1 MGEVRAAE
9 RPWTVVV
16 LVLWGIAGTLWTFF
30 FSDWVASQLLL
41 ELAFAAIVTW
51 AYWMAHRWVF
61 VLTYAGVILS
71 GIGWAIF
78 VFSGST
84 RIDARGKVLW
94 FITIVAMLYLLRHQA
109 TRRFIDPDWDRPREV
124 TGPPDRG
131 GRAAQAS
138 AIALFGVLAVGVPI
152 LWTIG
157 MLEGPLLMAAVV
169 ACLGSGLAVLFLSS
183 PAKREGL
190 PPSSEIA

>member
-1 MGEVRAAE
+1 MGEVRSVE

-41 ELAFAAIVTW
+41 ELAFVAIVSW
-51 AYWMAHRWVF
+51 AYWTARRWVF
-61 VLTYAGVILS
+61 VLTYACVILS

-84 RIDARGKVLW
+84 RVDALGKVLW
-94 FITIVAMLYLLRHQA
+94 FITLVATLYLLRHPA
-109 TRRFIDPDWDRPREV
+109 TKSFIDPDWDRPREV

-138 AIALFGVLAVGVPI
+138 AIALIGILAVGVPI

-157 MLEGPLLMAAVV
+157 ALEGPLLIAGVV
-169 ACLGSGLAVLFLSS
+169 ACIGSGLAVLYLGS
-183 PAKREGL
+183 PIKQESREQVSL
-190 PPSSEIA
+190 